1 VAHQA
6 IAFVSADPK
15 SAWQCGWASRAN
27 SSSSRRRSPPRA
39 WPTTEP
45 AFNERTW
52 SRTVE
57 SGGRNK
63 RRNEDEAAPRSP
75 EKSGLRQFCSAF
87 SRPPTRPP
95 ASLNTTLA
103 MMQNKSFNPVGISLF
118 GTQAATLQANFL
130 AHAVKQP
137 GSRSA
142 KRLLQRRIQGVHTT
156 PPKICQVVELTRHWF
171 FMQPTLRIASRQL
184 GATFNVS

>member
-6 IAFVSADPK
+6 ITFVSADPK
-15 SAWQCGWASRAN
+15 NAWQCGWASRAN
-27 SSSSRRRSPPRA
+27 SSSSRKRSPPKA

-52 SRTVE
+52 SRTAE
-57 SGGRNK
+57 SGGMNK
-63 RRNEDEAAPRSP
+63 RRNEDKAASRSP
-75 EKSGLRQFCSAF
+75 EKSGLRHFSSAF
-87 SRPPTRPP
+87 SRPPPRPP

-103 MMQNKSFNPVGISLF
+103 IMQNKSFNPVGISLF
-118 GTQAATLQANFL
+118 GTQAAVLQANFL

-137 GSRSA
+137 GGRSA

-156 PPKICQVVELTRHWF
+156 RPKICQVVELKRHWIV
-171 FMQPTLRIASRQL
+171 MQT
-184 GATFNVS
+184 T